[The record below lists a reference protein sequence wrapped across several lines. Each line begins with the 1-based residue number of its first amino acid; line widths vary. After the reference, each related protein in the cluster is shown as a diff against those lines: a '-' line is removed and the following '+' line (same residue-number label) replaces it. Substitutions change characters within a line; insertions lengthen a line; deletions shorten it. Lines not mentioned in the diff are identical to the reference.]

1 MKFTCEQDKLQKAL
15 SAVSRAIPNRSSLPI
30 TNHILLESTADAV
43 VISATDAETLAI
55 TYTIPANVGDQGS
68 LALPSRLLTDFVT
81 SLPPDMIDFGQQDES
96 YRAQLKCAKNKSSI
110 EGLDP
115 GEFPPIPKNSGST
128 EYKLSAKIFK
138 SALDK
143 VVFSAASDDSRPILT
158 GVQFVIAD
166 GQIILAAADGFRLSV
181 CKIDIDAKDNAPSFV
196 VPARALGEL
205 SRLLNEL
212 GDGNFNMTLNEQNTQ
227 VEFDLGFSRMVA
239 QLLQGTFPNY
249 DQLIPDDWKTK
260 ISISSKEL
268 IRETKIASIFARDG
282 SGIIRLSAKSAPDKS
297 GTLVIT
303 AKADELGTN
312 EGEIDAIIEGDDLQI
327 AFNSRYLMDILQILE
342 NDRLIIEG
350 SSSQSP
356 GVIKSSVD
364 DNFIHV
370 VMPMFVQW

>member
-1 MKFTCEQDKLQKAL
+1 
-15 SAVSRAIPNRSSLPI
+15 
-30 TNHILLESTADAV
+30 
-43 VISATDAETLAI
+43 
-55 TYTIPANVGDQGS
+55 
-68 LALPSRLLTDFVT
+68 
-81 SLPPDMIDFGQQDES
+81 
-96 YRAQLKCAKNKSSI
+96 
-110 EGLDP
+110 
-115 GEFPPIPKNSGST
+115 
-128 EYKLSAKIFK
+128 
-138 SALDK
+138 
-143 VVFSAASDDSRPILT
+143 
-158 GVQFVIAD
+158 
-166 GQIILAAADGFRLSV
+166 
-181 CKIDIDAKDNAPSFV
+181 
-196 VPARALGEL
+196 
-205 SRLLNEL
+205 
-212 GDGNFNMTLNEQNTQ
+212 
-227 VEFDLGFSRMVA
+227 MVA

-249 DQLIPDDWKTK
+249 DQLIPDEWKTK

>member
-30 TNHILLESTADAV
+30 TNHILLESTSDAI

-55 TYTIPANVGDQGS
+55 TYTVPANVGEQGS

-96 YRAQLKCAKNKSSI
+96 YRAQLKCVKNKSSI

-166 GQIILAAADGFRLSV
+166 GQIVLAAADGF
-181 CKIDIDAKDNAPSFV
+181 F
-196 VPARALGEL
+196 
-205 SRLLNEL
+205 
-212 GDGNFNMTLNEQNTQ
+212 
-227 VEFDLGFSRMVA
+227 
-239 QLLQGTFPNY
+239 
-249 DQLIPDDWKTK
+249 
-260 ISISSKEL
+260 
-268 IRETKIASIFARDG
+268 
-282 SGIIRLSAKSAPDKS
+282 
-297 GTLVIT
+297 
-303 AKADELGTN
+303 
-312 EGEIDAIIEGDDLQI
+312 
-327 AFNSRYLMDILQILE
+327 
-342 NDRLIIEG
+342 
-350 SSSQSP
+350 
-356 GVIKSSVD
+356 
-364 DNFIHV
+364 
-370 VMPMFVQW
+370 